1 MKRTKKITLFLLGI
15 VASAGCASLIV
26 TPSQESQ
33 VALPEEYL
41 RRLRVPLPKQE
52 DEFSRDVYLY
62 HISGALPS
70 HSLQFRCGF
79 GLTEKQIQAD
89 QQALKERDARVIA
102 EAKRQE
108 AREAVL

>member
-1 MKRTKKITLFLLGI
+1 MNRPKKITLALLGI
-15 VASAGCASLIV
+15 AASVGCTSLII
-26 TPSQESQ
+26 TPSREGQ

-41 RRLRVPLPKQE
+41 RRLQVPLPKQE
-52 DEFSRDVYLY
+52 DEFSLEVYVY
-62 HISGALPS
+62 RTSGALPS
-70 HSLQFRCGF
+70 HSLQFRCGL

-89 QQALKERDARVIA
+89 QQALKEHDARVIA

>member
-1 MKRTKKITLFLLGI
+1 MKRTKKIILTLLGI
-15 VASAGCASLIV
+15 AASVGYASLIV
-26 TPSQESQ
+26 TPLRECQ
-33 VALPEEYL
+33 VALSEEEF
-41 RRLRVPLPKQE
+41 RRLQVPLPKQK
-52 DEFSRDVYLY
+52 DEFSLEVYLY
-62 HISGALPS
+62 RTSGTLPS

-89 QQALKERDARVIA
+89 QQALRERDARVIA